1 MVKFKGTK
9 FFIAMDQKM
18 CFIAI
23 VLKMHLLGFNQT
35 KTKMIFFKS
44 SFPKATKLPLKA
56 ISAMGFKTAVEEF
69 KEPADWEMM
78 PE

>member
-1 MVKFKGTK
+1 VNSLFEHFVFPLLFKFDLKFMVKFKGIE

-23 VLKMHLLGFNQT
+23 VLKMHLLSFNQT
-35 KTKMIFFKS
+35 KTKMIFFKT

-56 ISAMGFKTAVEEF
+56 I
-69 KEPADWEMM
+69 
-78 PE
+78 

>member
-1 MVKFKGTK
+1 MVKFKGIE

-23 VLKMHLLGFNQT
+23 VLKMHLLSFNQT
-35 KTKMIFFKS
+35 KTKMIFFKT

-56 ISAMGFKTAVEEF
+56 I
-69 KEPADWEMM
+69 
-78 PE
+78 